1 MSGNPEL
8 SLFVVEYSL
17 SQRAFNVAT
26 LEDIIRTNIR
36 MIVQHHR
43 SNDYLVV
50 GVARTHS
57 EANDIVNLF
66 RSYLEKGEWPE
77 ILYFDE

>member
-8 SLFVVEYSL
+8 DLFVVEYSL

-26 LEDIIRTNIR
+26 LKEIIRTNIR

-43 SNDYLVV
+43 SNDYL
-50 GVARTHS
+50 
-57 EANDIVNLF
+57 
-66 RSYLEKGEWPE
+66 
-77 ILYFDE
+77 